1 MMTLCSFRRGQRL
14 PRRELGP
21 DSLRVQGLL
30 GQALPKQSIF
40 AL

>member
-14 PRRELGP
+14 ELGP